1 VIALPRQ
8 LAPWAPHLALFPED
22 IALALG
28 PLVIRLS
35 QLIGAARIDH
45 GREGTPD
52 GYDGIDR
59 RGSYDRLLASE
70 WLIHD
75 ELPDEFLRRVVSGEH
90 AFLRRLHRHEA
101 AGRRTIALFDSGT
114 DQLGAPRIAHVAAL
128 IVLAQRAER
137 AGATLAWG
145 ILQEQDGALRTPVTE
160 NAVRALIDSR
170 CTGRVSHGD
179 IARWMAADGVAGA
192 SEIWLVGPERLAQE
206 SLAQE
211 SLAQESL
218 AQESL
223 AQESLA
229 RESLARESLVKENLV
244 RENLVQQSWRRQA
257 SVLAVSDVLE
267 PGAPPRIKL
276 TVSGSQALRPR
287 TVTLDVPEQR
297 AAVQLLRDPFGN
309 VVTAR
314 HKALAGVD
322 VRSAMV
328 FSADGRRLY
337 LRTAEGGLL
346 TIQIP
351 NSPRAQVGKP
361 AVFKPP
367 AGHVVAVGV
376 APLNKRALVI
386 CRHADE
392 AVVHLL
398 RRRGRTAGMTE
409 RFGGMA
415 AGTDDG
421 LLRPLGLLAGR
432 QRPDGTILKGV
443 HLCFVDANGHCVLIN
458 GGRLTTY
465 SGKSVVASRATRDA
479 FVYIER
485 SVLRTY
491 SGKSAAASRAA
502 RDASVHNER
511 SVLTSVKVMRAGKN
525 GELELT
531 TAAVDLHGSSGDT
544 RYYFGAGGLANL
556 IAYSPVESRCT
567 IVHRLQIVRFD
578 VPPSHTVIGM
588 VDLRTVEHGRTVD
601 KPFAVAIDGNRTAI
615 ELLRPGECR
624 RLLTTTAPITSA
636 AASDADRLIA
646 FITESGELGVYSCG
660 VDLMVLR
667 LAPETMA

>member
-45 GREGTPD
+45 GCEGTPD

-101 AGRRTIALFDSGT
+101 AGRRTVALFDSGI

-137 AGATLAWG
+137 AGASLAWG

-170 CTGRVSHGD
+170 CTGRVSHDD
-179 IARWMAADGVAGA
+179 IARWMASDGVAGA
-192 SEIWLVGPERLAQE
+192 SEIWLVGPERLVQ
-206 SLAQE
+206 
-211 SLAQESL
+211 
-218 AQESL
+218 
-223 AQESLA
+223 
-229 RESLARESLVKENLV
+229 ENLLHE
-244 RENLVQQSWRRQA
+244 RHQA

-276 TVSGSQALRPR
+276 TVSSSQALRPR
-287 TVTLDVPEQR
+287 TLTLDVPEQR
-297 AAVQLLRDPFGN
+297 AAVQLLRDPFGQA
-309 VVTAR
+309 VAAR

-337 LRTAEGGLL
+337 LRTADGGLL
-346 TIQIP
+346 TIHIP

-361 AVFKPP
+361 AAFKPP
-367 AGHVVAVGV
+367 AGHVIAVGV
-376 APLNKRALVI
+376 SPLNKRAVVI
-386 CRHADE
+386 CRHINE

-409 RFGGMA
+409 CFSGMLA
-415 AGTDDG
+415 ETDDG
-421 LLRPLGLLAGR
+421 LLRPLGVLAGPH
-432 QRPDGTILKGV
+432 RPESTILKGL
-443 HLCFVDANGHCVLIN
+443 HMCFVDADGHCVRI
-458 GGRLTTY
+458 GRVTTFSEKY
-465 SGKSVVASRATRDA
+465 VVASRATRDA
-479 FVYIER
+479 FVYIEK
-485 SVLRTY
+485 SPLRTY
-491 SGKSAAASRAA
+491 SGKSV
-502 RDASVHNER
+502 DVER
-511 SVLTSVKVMRAGKN
+511 SLLTSVKVMRVGKD
-525 GELELT
+525 GDVELT
-531 TAAVDLHGSSGDT
+531 TAAVDLPGSSRDT

-556 IAYSPVESRCT
+556 IAYSPAESRCT
-567 IVHRLQIVRFD
+567 IIHRLQTVTFD

-588 VDLRTVEHGRTVD
+588 VDLRTIEHDRTVD
-601 KPFAVAIDGNRTAI
+601 KPFAVAIDGDRTAI

-636 AASDADRLIA
+636 AASDADRVIA
-646 FITESGELGVYSCG
+646 FITQSGELGVYSCS
-660 VDLMVLR
+660 VDAMVLR